1 MVSVVQ
7 DENVEQAVQKAI
19 KLIGGIESV
28 ASSGDSI
35 VIKPI
40 LVAAMSTEGGMTT
53 DPLVV

>member
-35 VIKPI
+35 VIKPN
-40 LVAAMSTEGGMTT
+40 LVTAMSSEGGMTT